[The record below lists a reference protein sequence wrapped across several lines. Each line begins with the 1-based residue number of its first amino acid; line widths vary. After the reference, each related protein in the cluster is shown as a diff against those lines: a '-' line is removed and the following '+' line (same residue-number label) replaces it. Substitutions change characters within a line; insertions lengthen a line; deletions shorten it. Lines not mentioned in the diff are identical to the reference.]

1 MAKYDSELLAA
12 ADRLVERQAG
22 QRGRLPAA
30 RVRRS
35 VSTAYYALFHFAL
48 EEATRVLVGTQND
61 LRRRRRLL
69 ARMFSHA
76 GLRMAFDKIRGTV
89 VDPSVADLLRPRGV
103 VPGPVACPAFAR
115 DLANAFS
122 DAQAKR
128 HDADYDLNKD
138 MSEADARLLMARTR
152 RVIAAWRAADTAADR
167 DFKQALGL
175 LLLLKGQ
182 LRREN

>member
-1 MAKYDSELLAA
+1 MAEYDSDLLAA
-12 ADRLVERQAG
+12 ADRLVERRAG
-22 QRGRLPAA
+22 QRGKLPAA
-30 RVRRS
+30 RVRRT
-35 VSTAYYALFHFAL
+35 VSTAYYALFHFVL
-48 EEATRVLVGTQND
+48 EEATRFLVGTQND

-76 GLRMAFDKIRGTV
+76 GLRMTFDKVRGAA
-89 VDPSVADLLRPRGV
+89 VDPSVSDLLRPRGAAT
-103 VPGPVACPAFAR
+103 GPVSCPAFAR

-138 MSEADARLLMARTR
+138 MSEADARLLIARIR
-152 RVIAAWRAADTAADR
+152 RVIAAWRAADSASDR

-175 LLLLKGQ
+175 LMLLKGQ
-182 LRREN
+182 IRREN